1 MVSKNDT
8 GVAHYD
14 FTAHQPILVI
24 FGEMLQRERAIE
36 WLFVIAPLLSNISAL
51 RGKHEPRKLSFQL
64 RWQSGYLPRP
74 PMSSDRNGILRGG

>member
-1 MVSKNDT
+1 MYMVSKNDT

-36 WLFVIAPLLSNISAL
+36 WLFVIAPLLPNGSAL
-51 RGKHEPRKLSFQL
+51 LLPGKQEPGKLSFQ
-64 RWQSGYLPRP
+64 
-74 PMSSDRNGILRGG
+74 